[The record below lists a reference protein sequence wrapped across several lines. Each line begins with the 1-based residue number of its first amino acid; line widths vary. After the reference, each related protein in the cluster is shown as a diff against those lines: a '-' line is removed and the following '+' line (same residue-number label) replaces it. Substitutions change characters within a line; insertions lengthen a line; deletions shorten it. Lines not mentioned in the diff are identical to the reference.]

1 MNEQKVDPSVQDDE
15 FQFEDFDKFESPDD
29 ESAHVDP
36 SAASVANK
44 FDTSLSDK
52 KDHRKMI
59 VIAIVL
65 IILLGFGLNSLLGHI
80 GGVKI
85 PKENS
90 QLNAPKSEE
99 QITVAPNTAL
109 VTASAPV
116 VAPTPPLAS
125 EMEHLND
132 VISAQQ
138 QSMSQMQAS
147 INALQE
153 SVGALNGSL
162 TDLSSQMTDVLNKI
176 PVKAV
181 PRPKAAVI
189 TPVAPPRPVF
199 SIRALVP
206 GRAWLQSNDG
216 QSITVIDGDQVPGY
230 GSVQD
235 IDLNAGQV
243 VLSDGTI
250 IGYNLN
256 S

>member
-1 MNEQKVDPSVQDDE
+1 MNDQKAVPSGQDDE

-29 ESAHVDP
+29 E
-36 SAASVANK
+36 ASHGEQTTAPVADELDK
-44 FDTSLSDK
+44 SLSNTT
-52 KDHRKMI
+52 DHRKMI
-59 VIAIVL
+59 IIGIVL
-65 IILLGFGLNSLLGHI
+65 VILLGFGLNSLVGHVS
-80 GGVKI
+80 GVKI

-90 QLNAPKSEE
+90 TLATPTAEE
-99 QITVAPNTAL
+99 QATLPANTAQMP
-109 VTASAPV
+109 VTASVNAP
-116 VAPTPPLAS
+116 PPLS
-125 EMEHLND
+125 SDIDRLND

-162 TDLSSQMTDVLNKI
+162 TDLSSQMTQVLNKI
-176 PVKAV
+176 PAKVV
-181 PRPKAAVI
+181 SRPKAAVMM
-189 TPVAPPRPVF
+189 PVAPPRPVF

-216 QSITVIDGDQVPGY
+216 QSITVIDGDTVPGY